1 MVRNTLDVEVSRP
14 VDEVFAYVDDDAKLR
29 QWVTGILES
38 SRAPGPAR
46 PGASFRQVVDLGN
59 GRLELQGELTEY
71 EPNRVLAVRLRSRL
85 CDMDVRYEFE
95 PRNGS
100 TVIHYVC
107 DSRYHKWLHRLLS
120 SIVKRIAQKKLEADF
135 GRLRQLLASPRRSAT
150 AAPELA

>member
-100 TVIHYVC
+100 T
-107 DSRYHKWLHRLLS
+107 

-150 AAPELA
+150 AAPKLA